1 MVRGRIFRDYFMM
14 KFVRF
19 GLLLSILTFVFSCAT
34 QSEKKP
40 EAAKV
45 EEKLSFE
52 QIDKNLEKLV
62 LEAKKAG
69 PKKVKFFSGDLFL
82 KANAASMQGDYK
94 TANLIYKHLVELV
107 PNDDFVNKK
116 FAVSLIRTGE
126 LKKSK
131 NLLTTVFNNS
141 EALDSQTG
149 LLLAGVH
156 SSLGNS
162 KEAKTIYKRLL
173 AKNPKNEEACV
184 FLGKAYA
191 LEEQTKSAVK
201 TLKSCEKR
209 MKGQGI
215 FSYYI
220 GKLFVD
226 KGDLKTAMKYFKR
239 SAKIEPSF
247 SQSTMAIGV
256 VHEEE
261 KRNEQAAKVYK
272 NFLTKYPNDS
282 LILNRI
288 VQLYFSTEQFKKV
301 IPYAEKLSDLEP
313 ENLNLKV
320 KLGILYT
327 DVKKYDQAIYT
338 FKYLLK
344 SVPKND
350 KILYYLGAIYQE
362 TAEYENAIEYFTLI
376 GPDSGLY
383 QDSSVQVAQMLS
395 SLAKAESQ
403 TSKNGPN
410 HEKFVTFIDKKIG
423 EGDLVVEFSI
433 IKASYMEA
441 VEDLQQSI
449 KSLENVAQLENFT
462 DNHKYYLA
470 SLYDKVED
478 YQNSQKLIFKILKDD
493 PQNAHAW
500 NFLGYSL
507 IERNVDMDKAFE
519 YISNAVEIAPEDGFI
534 RDSLGWYYFKVGK
547 IDKALD
553 ELLAAIKAEP
563 TDVSI
568 QKHLAII
575 YSEKRDFKTA
585 KKHIVEAIRY
595 SREESEKQE
604 LNKLF
609 QNIESKRLPASFK

>member
-1 MVRGRIFRDYFMM
+1 MM

-19 GLLLSILTFVFSCAT
+19 GILLSILMFVFSCAT
-34 QSEKKP
+34 QKDK
-40 EAAKV
+40 KV
-45 EEKLSFE
+45 EIVEQKLKLSFE
-52 QIDKNLEKLV
+52 EIDNNLSKLV
-62 LEAKKAG
+62 AEAKKAG
-69 PKKVKFFSGDLFL
+69 PGKVKFFSGDLFL

-94 TANLIYKHLVELV
+94 TANLIYKHLVELI
-107 PNDDFVNKK
+107 PTDDFVNKK
-116 FAVSLIRTGE
+116 HAITLIRTGD
-126 LKKSK
+126 LKSSK
-131 NLLTTVFNNS
+131 DILAKIFNNS
-141 EALDSQTG
+141 EASDSQTG

-156 SSLGNS
+156 SSLGETKES
-162 KEAKTIYKRLL
+162 KSIYKRIL

-191 LEEQTKSAVK
+191 LEENTASAVK
-201 TLKSCEKR
+201 TLKGCEKK
-209 MKGQGI
+209 MKGRGI

-226 KGDLKTAMKYFKR
+226 KGDLKTALKYFEK
-239 SAKIEPSF
+239 SARIEPTF
-247 SQSTMAIGV
+247 SQSIMGIGV

-261 KRNEQAAKVYK
+261 KRNDKAAKVYASY
-272 NFLTKYPNDS
+272 LDQHPNDG

-288 VQLYFSTEQFKKV
+288 VQLYFSTEQFAKV

-313 ENLNLKV
+313 DNLNLKV

-338 FKYLLK
+338 FKSLLR
-344 SVPKND
+344 SVPTND

-362 TAEYENAIEYFTLI
+362 TAEYENSIDYFTLI
-376 GPDSGLY
+376 PPESGLY

-395 SLAKAESQ
+395 SLAKSEAPQ
-403 TSKNGPN
+403 VKGGPN
-410 HEKFVTFIDKKIG
+410 HKRFVQFIDKKIS

-433 IKASYMEA
+433 VKASYMES
-441 VEDLQQSI
+441 VQDFKESI
-449 KSLENVAQLENFT
+449 ASLEKVAEMETFS

-470 SLYDKVED
+470 SLYDKVAD
-478 YQNSQKLIFKILKDD
+478 YKSSEQLIFKILKDD

-507 IERNVDMDKAFE
+507 IERNEDMDKAFE
-519 YISNAVEIAPEDGFI
+519 YITNAVEISPNDGFI
-534 RDSLGWYYFKVGK
+534 RDSLGWYYFKVGE

-553 ELLAAIKAEP
+553 ELLSAIKAEP

-595 SREESEKQE
+595 SKEQTERQE
-604 LNKLF
+604 LNELF
-609 QNIESKRLPASFK
+609 KNIESKRLPASFK